1 MSHNIKRLATIVMI
15 KLSMIYKDD
24 TRKMKT
30 AATSA
35 SYFPPSLFF
44 WVKAVTWGF
53 SANQTGPNQT
63 HFPYRLVV
71 LTLVAILNIFDRF
84 LIEFSGL

>member
-44 WVKAVTWGF
+44 WVKAVTWGL
-53 SANQTGPNQT
+53 SANQT